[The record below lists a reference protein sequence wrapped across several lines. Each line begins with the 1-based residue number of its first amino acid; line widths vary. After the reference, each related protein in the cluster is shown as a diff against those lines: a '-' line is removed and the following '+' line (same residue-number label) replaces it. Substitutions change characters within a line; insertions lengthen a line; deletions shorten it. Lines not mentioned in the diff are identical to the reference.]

1 MNRIIL
7 IGNGFDLAHGM
18 DTRYQDF
25 IADYWKNVTE
35 KIKKL
40 KRKGL
45 FENTEIRIER
55 CRPKYPMDGTYE
67 DLIKA
72 LTYFNTC
79 IIYENRFLKI
89 INDNNSL
96 NKWVDIEGEYYRLL
110 KESIENQDDE
120 GAYNI
125 EDLNRDFKVIKDKL
139 TDYLEKVER
148 KFIESSESE
157 LKVIKDAIGT
167 KLYQPI
173 DFSNSSELALNELAK
188 QELAKL
194 RKESK
199 ILEEDPLIKE
209 EDFSEARLD
218 LIRIVTHESNP
229 LDIIKNKLRDSNA
242 SEYFYLNPENI
253 LFLNFN
259 YTDIHNQY
267 NNPQRSDYFWE
278 EHLPVTNSISIHG
291 SIYDQEKNPI
301 VFGFG
306 DELDEEYKDIENLND
321 NRYLENIKS
330 INYLESGSYKSLLQY
345 IESGYYEIF
354 ILGHSCGISDRT
366 LLNTMF
372 EHNNCA
378 SIKVFYRE
386 RENGSDNYS
395 DIVRNISRNFN
406 DKAKMRDRVVNKV
419 DCKPL
424 VEGVVKE

>member
-1 MNRIIL
+1 MGSTI
-7 IGNGFDLAHGM
+7 

-25 IADYWKNVTE
+25 IADYWKNVTK

-45 FENTEIRIER
+45 FENAEIRIEWGH
-55 CRPKYPMDGTYE
+55 PKYPMDGTYE

-72 LTYFNTC
+72 LTYFDTC
-79 IIYENRFLKI
+79 ITYENRFLKI

-110 KESIENQDDE
+110 KESIENPDDE

-125 EDLNRDFKVIKDKL
+125 EDLNRDFRVIKDKL
-139 TDYLEKVER
+139 TDYLKKIEGEHRSDNSIAIKNTIGIKV
-148 KFIESSESE
+148 
-157 LKVIKDAIGT
+157 
-167 KLYQPI
+167 YQAFSYS
-173 DFSNSSELALNELAK
+173 DFSSIVQNKIAR
-188 QELAKL
+188 QELEQL
-194 RKESK
+194 RKEKKLIAEGNVFAVDRLNSYR
-199 ILEEDPLIKE
+199 EELIKSIAQE
-209 EDFSEARLD
+209 P
-218 LIRIVTHESNP
+218 NP
-229 LDIIKNKLRDSNA
+229 LELVKYRLRAKSA
-242 SEYFYLNPENI
+242 SDYFFIEPENI

-259 YTDIHNQY
+259 YTNSHRPYVDHQMTDNFGDHSS
-267 NNPQRSDYFWE
+267 PATS
-278 EHLPVTNSISIHG
+278 SISIHG
-291 SIYDQEKNPI
+291 SIYDQENNPI
-301 VFGFG
+301 IFGFG

-354 ILGHSCGISDRT
+354 IFGHSCGISDRT

-372 EHNNCA
+372 EHDNCA
-378 SIKVFYRE
+378 SIKVFYHE
-386 RENGSDNYS
+386 REDGGDNYS

-406 DKAKMRDRVVNKV
+406 DKVKMRDRVVNKG

-424 VEGVVKE
+424 VEGVVKEMV